1 MALAVLDV
9 LRNGGS
15 QMTLLDAPQYDLARA
30 HRRRNLSIAA
40 VVGVVV
46 LAFLTFWFWNWPA
59 EHRVNRFF
67 AAIEAK
73 DMPLAY
79 GIWNNDPD
87 WQKHPE
93 QYSKYNYGTFQV
105 DWGQSSDWGQITA
118 HRILMSKRTGSG
130 TVVGVELNGRKTPT
144 FLWVEGKTKQLGFS
158 PVELEY

>member
-1 MALAVLDV
+1 
-9 LRNGGS
+9 
-15 QMTLLDAPQYDLARA
+15 MTLLDAPQYDLARA
-30 HRRRNLSIAA
+30 QRRRNLSIAA
-40 VVGVVV
+40 AVGVVV

-59 EHRVNRFF
+59 EHRINRFF
-67 AAIEAK
+67 TAIEAK

-130 TVVGVELNGRKTPT
+130 TVIGVELNGRKTPT

-158 PVELEY
+158 PVDLAY